1 MRTAG
6 FAWGLPHHNSLCR
19 EETLF
24 LLQAG
29 DTPLHIACRKKHV
42 NIVELLLGKFGANI
56 HIKNKVFCTS
66 NLLRKHKALDYCG
79 KFAVTDYCPR
89 DLSGLSKILKAG
101 DGWISKK
108 ILLISES
115 LRFMFLFGMILFK
128 GDELFVVITFGFRQ
142 QCDKTY
148 VEYLILGIES
158 RSIYIPYILTLVCKL
173 SLLLS
178 KYFLWYLKGEL
189 S

>member
-1 MRTAG
+1 M
-6 FAWGLPHHNSLCR
+6 
-19 EETLF
+19 
-24 LLQAG
+24 LQAG

-66 NLLRKHKALDYCG
+66 NLLRTHKALDYCG

-89 DLSGLSKILKAG
+89 DLSGLSKIFKAG

-115 LRFMFLFGMILFK
+115 LRFMFLFGIILFK
-128 GDELFVVITFGFRQ
+128 GDEVFVAITFGFRQ

-173 SLLLS
+173 SFLLS
-178 KYFLWYLKGEL
+178 KHFLWYLKGEL

>member
-1 MRTAG
+1 M
-6 FAWGLPHHNSLCR
+6 L
-19 EETLF
+19 

-89 DLSGLSKILKAG
+89 DLSGLSKIFKAG
-101 DGWISKK
+101 DG
-108 ILLISES
+108 
-115 LRFMFLFGMILFK
+115 
-128 GDELFVVITFGFRQ
+128 
-142 QCDKTY
+142 
-148 VEYLILGIES
+148 
-158 RSIYIPYILTLVCKL
+158 
-173 SLLLS
+173 
-178 KYFLWYLKGEL
+178 
-189 S
+189 